1 MRKFFGVLFY
11 RLAAMGFSGAELNT
25 SVYSRTL
32 RHRVSWPDIAV
43 RPVEYYGQCGE
54 DVIVLSLL
62 RAEAVKRGVDLNGQR
77 YLEIGGNHPFAT
89 SPTYLLHRRAGMTGV
104 IVEANPR
111 LLADLRK
118 GRPSDHILHGAVQT
132 EDVDT
137 VTLTIS
143 KLSEISS
150 LDKDYVSRWAEGT
163 VGIDSR
169 VEVPALRMNEI
180 VLEHFQGTAPCFL
193 STDVEGLDME
203 LLQDFDFETYRP
215 WIVQTEPSE
224 HFHPGETQR
233 MVDHMRRAD
242 YDLIART
249 DVNLIFADN
258 RADASLA
265 TG

>member
-1 MRKFFGVLFY
+1 MR
-11 RLAAMGFSGAELNT
+11 
-25 SVYSRTL
+25 
-32 RHRVSWPDIAV
+32 
-43 RPVEYYGQCGE
+43 E

-62 RAEAVKRGVDLNGQR
+62 RAEAVKRGIELDGQH

-111 LLADLRK
+111 LLGDLKK
-118 GRPSDHILHGAVQT
+118 GRPDDHIVHGAVQT
-132 EDVDT
+132 ADVDT

-180 VLEHFQGTAPCFL
+180 VARAFEGKAPCFL

-203 LLQDFDFETYRP
+203 LLPGLRLRDVFVPGSCRRSPPSIFTQGRP
-215 WIVQTEPSE
+215 GAWSIVCSALGY
-224 HFHPGETQR
+224 HL
-233 MVDHMRRAD
+233 V
-242 YDLIART
+242 ART
-249 DVNLIFADN
+249 DVNLIFADAAE
-258 RADASLA
+258 RTLDP
-265 TG
+265 GG